1 MSKARFAILPLALLI
16 SGAVN
21 AATVNPFYAG
31 VRAGGVHYSDFDS
44 KNYANGTYDQELQN
58 RNAIDRDDFAAGLF
72 MGYNVTPWFAI
83 EGGYTWL
90 GEATLKGDK
99 YHNLGKVEQQAIDLV
114 GKFTYQATD
123 KVDLYTKVGGAWQF
137 TRAKVEGVGSDR
149 DDSLIATAGLGA
161 EYHFTDNLSARAEYQ
176 YYHNMETKPT
186 GTDTKFNWD
195 ANYYGVSLVYGW
207 GAPAPVVA
215 PVVEEVVEATTVQ
228 VEPVTVSIPF
238 AFDSYKITH
247 ADKERLAP
255 IAKRLQDN
263 PETELVVVGHTDSK
277 GAEAYNQKLSE
288 ERAQKV
294 ATFLMNE
301 YNLDSSRVRAE
312 GRGELDPVASNKT
325 EAGRTDNRRV
335 DVTASGYEMVQEA
348 GSTVT
353 VEQ

>member
-21 AATVNPFYAG
+21 AATENPFYAG
-31 VRAGGVHYSDFDS
+31 VRAGGVHYADFDT
-44 KNYANGTYDQELQN
+44 KDYANGTYGNGSDG
-58 RNAIDRDDFAAGLF
+58 IDRDDFAAGIF

-90 GEATLKGDK
+90 GEVTAK
-99 YHNLGKVEQQAIDLV
+99 YDEHHDLGKIEQQAIDLV

-137 TRAKVEGVGSDR
+137 TRAKGFGATDR

-186 GTDTKFNWD
+186 GTDTKINWD

-228 VEPVTVSIPF
+228 VEPISVTMPF
-238 AFDSYKITH
+238 AFDS
-247 ADKERLAP
+247 DKLTAEDEARLEP
-255 IAKRLQDN
+255 IAQRLVN
-263 PETELVVVGHTDSK
+263 FPNAELVVIGHTDSR
-277 GAEAYNQKLSE
+277 GSEAYNQKLSE
-288 ERAQKV
+288 ERAKTV
-294 ATFLMNE
+294 ALYLMKHFNI
-301 YNLDSSRVRAE
+301 DASRVKGE
-312 GRGELDPVASNKT
+312 GRGELDPVASNDT
-325 EAGRTDNRRV
+325 AEGRAQNRRV
-335 DVTASGYEMVQEA
+335 DVTSPGFEIESEA
-348 GSTVT
+348 AAA
-353 VEQ
+353 Q

>member
-228 VEPVTVSIPF
+228 VEPISVTMPF
-238 AFDSYKITH
+238 AFDS
-247 ADKERLAP
+247 DKLTAEDEARLEP
-255 IAKRLQDN
+255 IAQRLVN
-263 PETELVVVGHTDSK
+263 FPNAELVVIGHTDSR
-277 GAEAYNQKLSE
+277 GSEAYNQKLSE
-288 ERAQKV
+288 ERAKTV
-294 ATFLMNE
+294 ALYLMKHFNI
-301 YNLDSSRVRAE
+301 DASRVKGE
-312 GRGELDPVASNKT
+312 GRGELDPVASNDT
-325 EAGRTDNRRV
+325 AEGRAQNRRV
-335 DVTASGYEMVQEA
+335 DVTTPGFEIESEA
-348 GSTVT
+348 AAA
-353 VEQ
+353 Q

>member
-21 AATVNPFYAG
+21 AATENPFYAG
-31 VRAGGVHYSDFDS
+31 VRAGGVHYADFDS
-44 KNYANGTYDQELQN
+44 KNYAAGTYGNPGSEY
-58 RNAIDRDDFAAGLF
+58 RIDRDDFAAGLF

-90 GEATLKGDK
+90 GEVTLKGDK
-99 YHNLGKVEQQAIDLV
+99 YHDQGKVEQQAIDLV

-137 TRAKVEGVGSDR
+137 TRSKGLPGQTTTDR

-176 YYHNMETKPT
+176 YYHNMEAKPT
-186 GTDTKFNWD
+186 GTDTKYNWD

-228 VEPVTVSIPF
+228 VEPISVTMPF
-238 AFDSYKITH
+238 AFDS
-247 ADKERLAP
+247 DKLTAEDEARLEP
-255 IAKRLQDN
+255 IAQRLVN
-263 PETELVVVGHTDSK
+263 FPNAELVVIGHTDSR
-277 GAEAYNQKLSE
+277 GSEAYNQKLSE
-288 ERAQKV
+288 ERAKTV
-294 ATFLMNE
+294 ALYLMKHFNI
-301 YNLDSSRVRAE
+301 DASRVKGE
-312 GRGELDPVASNKT
+312 GRGELYPVASNDT
-325 EAGRTDNRRV
+325 AEGRAQNRRV
-335 DVTASGYEMVQEA
+335 DVTTPGFEIESEA
-348 GSTVT
+348 AAA
-353 VEQ
+353 Q

>member
-31 VRAGGVHYSDFDS
+31 VRAGGVHYADFDT
-44 KNYANGTYDQELQN
+44 KDYANGTYGSGAEGV
-58 RNAIDRDDFAAGLF
+58 DRDDFAAGVF

-90 GEATLKGDK
+90 GEVTSK
-99 YHNLGKVEQQAIDLV
+99 YDEHHDQGKIEQQAIDLV

-137 TRAKVEGVGSDR
+137 TRAKGFGATDR

-186 GTDTKFNWD
+186 GTDTKLNWD

-228 VEPVTVSIPF
+228 VEPISVTMPF
-238 AFDSYKITH
+238 AFDSDTLT
-247 ADKERLAP
+247 AEDQARLEP
-255 IAKRLQDN
+255 IAQRLVN
-263 PETELVVVGHTDSK
+263 FPNAELVVIGHTDSR
-277 GAEAYNQKLSE
+277 GSEAYNQKLSE
-288 ERAQKV
+288 ERAKTV
-294 ATFLMNE
+294 AVYLMKHFNI
-301 YNLDSSRVRAE
+301 DASRVKGE
-312 GRGELDPVASNKT
+312 GRGELDPVASNDT
-325 EAGRTDNRRV
+325 AEGRAQNRRV
-335 DVTASGYEMVQEA
+335 DVTTPGFEIQAEDAEA
-348 GSTVT
+348 VA
-353 VEQ
+353 Q

>member
-44 KNYANGTYDQELQN
+44 KNYTNGTYDQELQN
-58 RNAIDRDDFAAGLF
+58 RNVIDRDDFAAGLF

-161 EYHFTDNLSARAEYQ
+161 EYHFSDNLSARAEYQ

-228 VEPVTVSIPF
+228 VEPISVTMPF
-238 AFDSYKITH
+238 AFDS
-247 ADKERLAP
+247 DKLTAEDEARLEP
-255 IAKRLQDN
+255 IAQRLVN
-263 PETELVVVGHTDSK
+263 FPNAELVVIGHTDSR
-277 GAEAYNQKLSE
+277 GSEAYNQKLSE
-288 ERAQKV
+288 ERAKTV
-294 ATFLMNE
+294 ALYLMKHFNI
-301 YNLDSSRVRAE
+301 DASRVKGE
-312 GRGELDPVASNKT
+312 GRGELDPVASNDT
-325 EAGRTDNRRV
+325 AEGRAQNRRV
-335 DVTASGYEMVQEA
+335 DVTTPGFEIESEA
-348 GSTVT
+348 AAA
-353 VEQ
+353 Q

>member
-21 AATVNPFYAG
+21 AATENPYYAG
-31 VRAGGVHYSDFDS
+31 VRAGGAHYSDFDA
-44 KNYANGTYDQELQN
+44 KDFANGTYPNPASQFN
-58 RNAIDRDDFAAGLF
+58 IDRDDFAAGLF

-90 GEATLKGDK
+90 GEVTLKGDK
-99 YHNLGKVEQQAIDLV
+99 YHDQGKVEQQAIDLV

-137 TRAKVEGVGSDR
+137 TRTKGFGATDR

-176 YYHNMETKPT
+176 YYHNMEAKPT
-186 GTDTKFNWD
+186 GTETKYNWD

-228 VEPVTVSIPF
+228 VEPISVTMPF
-238 AFDSYKITH
+238 AFDS
-247 ADKERLAP
+247 DKLTAEDEARLEP
-255 IAKRLQDN
+255 IAQRLVN
-263 PETELVVVGHTDSK
+263 FPNAELVVIGHTDSR
-277 GAEAYNQKLSE
+277 GSEAYNQKLSE
-288 ERAQKV
+288 ERAKTV
-294 ATFLMNE
+294 ALYLMKHFNI
-301 YNLDSSRVRAE
+301 DASRVKGE
-312 GRGELDPVASNKT
+312 GRGELDPVASNDT
-325 EAGRTDNRRV
+325 AEGRAQNRRV
-335 DVTASGYEMVQEA
+335 DVTSPGFEIESEA
-348 GSTVT
+348 AAA
-353 VEQ
+353 Q